1 MQTKAFTIT
10 QNKGLLA
17 KIISDAAI
25 FNPYNKK
32 LIKVKALWDTG
43 ATCSVISNIIA
54 ERILLRSIC
63 YSEMRHANGIERVP
77 VFVAGIKLPNQVII
91 QEITVLS
98 CNPIHEFDLI
108 IGMDII
114 AKGDFAI
121 TGKNGNTKFSFRMP
135 STADIDFTQN
145 PKGAYGK

>member
-10 QNKGLLA
+10 QNKGLLT
-17 KIISDAAI
+17 KIISEAAI
-25 FNPYNKK
+25 FNPYSKK
-32 LIKVKALWDTG
+32 SVKIKALWDTG
-43 ATCSVISNIIA
+43 ATCSVISNTIA
-54 ERILLRSIC
+54 ERILLRKIC
-63 YSEMRHANGIERVP
+63 YAEMRHANGIERVP

-91 QEITVLS
+91 PELTVLS

-135 STADIDFTQN
+135 SIADIDFVN
-145 PKGAYGK
+145 IKIP

>member
-10 QNKGLLA
+10 QDKGLLT
-17 KIISDAAI
+17 KIISEVVL
-25 FNPYNKK
+25 FNSYNKK
-32 LIKVKALWDTG
+32 SVKIKALWDTG
-43 ATCSVISNIIA
+43 ATCSVVSNTVA
-54 ERILLRSIC
+54 ESILLRNIC
-63 YSEMRHANGIERVP
+63 YAEMRHANGIERVP
-77 VFVAGIKLPNQVII
+77 VFVAGIKLPNQVVIP
-91 QEITVLS
+91 ELTVLS

-135 STADIDFTQN
+135 SITDIDFT
-145 PKGAYGK
+145 KK

>member
-10 QNKGLLA
+10 QNKGLLN
-17 KIISDAAI
+17 KIISEVAL

-32 LIKVKALWDTG
+32 SVKIKALWDTG
-43 ATCSVISNIIA
+43 ATSSVISNAIA
-54 ERILLRSIC
+54 ESLLLKKIC
-63 YSEMRHANGIERVP
+63 YAEMRHANGIERVP
-77 VFVAGIKLPNQVII
+77 VFVAGIKLPNQVVIP
-91 QEITVLS
+91 ELTVLS

-114 AKGDFAI
+114 TKGDFAI

-135 STADIDFTQN
+135 SIADIDFT
-145 PKGAYGK
+145 

>member
-17 KIISDAAI
+17 RIISEAVL
-25 FNPYNKK
+25 FNPDDKK
-32 LIKVKALWDTG
+32 SVKVKALWDTG
-43 ATCSVISNIIA
+43 ATCSVISKIIA
-54 ERILLRSIC
+54 KSISLRKIC

-77 VFVAGIKLPNQVII
+77 VFVAGMKLPNQVII
-91 QEITVLS
+91 PELTVLS

-135 STADIDFTQN
+135 SIADIDFTS
-145 PKGAYGK
+145 PA